1 MKVTEKTDVYGFGV
15 VALEVIKG
23 RHPGDQILS
32 LTVSPE
38 KNIVLKDML
47 DPRLPPLATQDEGEV
62 IAIIK
67 LAIACL
73 NPNPQSRPTMQ
84 IISQMLSQRNL
95 AR

>member
-15 VALEVIKG
+15 IALEVIKG

-32 LTVSPE
+32 LPVSPE

-47 DPRLPPLATQDEGEV
+47 DLRLPPLTTQDEEEV

-67 LAIACL
+67 LATACL
-73 NPNPQSRPTMQ
+73 NPNPQSRPTME

-95 AR
+95 A

>member
-15 VALEVIKG
+15 IALEVIKG

-47 DPRLPPLATQDEGEV
+47 DLRLPPLTTQDEEEV

-67 LAIACL
+67 LATACL
-73 NPNPQSRPTMQ
+73 NPNPQSRPTME

-95 AR
+95 A